1 MLNKLNP
8 MIFIILLAVVCVILI
23 IIIVRMNTKMNRLIK
38 KYEKFMRGK
47 NAENLDESIQANF
60 EKVDQLILSHQRSM
74 LKMDD
79 TINSL
84 NSTYQKMGIV
94 KYNAFKEMGGNL
106 SFALALLNSDNTG
119 FIITSMHGRE
129 SCYTYIKEVINGQ
142 CYSAMGDEE
151 KEALDKA
158 MGTNSQTNA

>member
-1 MLNKLNP
+1 MFNNINP
-8 MIFIILLAVVCVILI
+8 MIFIILLAVICVILI
-23 IIIVRMNTKMNRLIK
+23 IIVVKLNTKLNRMIK

-47 NAENLDESIQANF
+47 NAENLDEALQANF
-60 EKVDQLILSHQRSM
+60 EKVDELMLSHQRSM
-74 LKMDD
+74 MKLDATM
-79 TINSL
+79 NSI

-106 SFALALLNSDNTG
+106 SFALALLNNEDTG

-151 KEALDKA
+151 RQALEKA
-158 MGTNSQTNA
+158 MQSTDEN

>member
-1 MLNKLNP
+1 MSNFILTALTML
-8 MIFIILLAVVCVILI
+8 LLIVCVILI
-23 IIIVRMNTKMNRLIK
+23 FIVFRMNTTMNRMLK

-47 NAENLDESIQANF
+47 NAENLDEALEANF
-60 EKVDQLILSHQRSM
+60 DKVDELILSHQRSM
-74 LKMDD
+74 MKLDATM
-79 TINSL
+79 NSI

-106 SFALALLNSDNTG
+106 SFALALLNNDNTG

-151 KEALDKA
+151 REALNKA
-158 MGTNSQTNA
+158 MAVTVEE

>member
-1 MLNKLNP
+1 MLKNLNP
-8 MIFIILLAVVCVILI
+8 MIFIIILAIICIVLIVAVVKL
-23 IIIVRMNTKMNRLIK
+23 NSKMNRMLK

-60 EKVDQLILSHQRSM
+60 EKVDELILSHQRSM
-74 LKMDD
+74 MKLDATMNGIK
-79 TINSL
+79 
-84 NSTYQKMGIV
+84 STYQKMGIV

-106 SFALALLNSDNTG
+106 SFALALLNNNDTG

-142 CYSAMGDEE
+142 CYSALGDEE
-151 KEALDKA
+151 RLALDKA
-158 MGTNSQTNA
+158 MQAEAEE